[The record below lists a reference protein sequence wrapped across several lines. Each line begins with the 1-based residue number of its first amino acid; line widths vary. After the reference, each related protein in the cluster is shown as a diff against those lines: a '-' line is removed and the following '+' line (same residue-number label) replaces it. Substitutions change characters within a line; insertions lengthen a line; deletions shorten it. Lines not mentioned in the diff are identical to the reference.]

1 MGFLYIFFE
10 TRSGFYMQLTYIYTI
25 LYSIY
30 FWHMLYT
37 KSLLNTYL
45 DTEVDPHKLWDM
57 LTLKVCEVEEV
68 TQRHIPDDMVI
79 WLVTETRDHPDADKL
94 TVCQVDCG
102 ARGSYQI
109 CCGATNVRAGIF
121 VVVALPGCHLPA
133 IGLTIEP
140 RELRWEDSNG
150 MICSKEELGIAEDLD
165 EKWIW
170 ALQKTD
176 KAAEIAKWEIE
187 TVRDFDDIT
196 EKDIGTWLGNKYPRL
211 NTRSLDVEN
220 KTITHRPDMFG
231 HFGLAVELKTML
243 DSDKWQVTGSKELE
257 DIFAHGTSPD
267 TVITDLAW
275 LDSHSMD
282 VQIESDKVLTYNTIL
297 LQDISRADA
306 DLRTRL
312 QMIELWLQSRSNWV
326 DYSNV
331 FMYRTGQPVHFFD
344 ADKIEWGLIIRQ
356 AKEGERFVDL
366 FDKEHEL
373 TPDDIVI
380 ADHTKICAL
389 AGIVWSNTSGI
400 DESTKNIL
408 VEVANFDPVQVRKTG
423 TRLGLRTDAELR
435 FEKTINPLWSIIAT
449 KVFVDT
455 IEQQQ
460 ACTPTWVSIYT
471 SKDVDTVL
479 KAIDI
484 SRERVS
490 GMIWSDIQSEGQQIL
505 WSLWCDILPSPQPSP
520 NRSARRGSTSDETTT
535 IVIPGRR
542 SPDDLETEACIVEE
556 IARIQWFET
565 IPSLVHTDASGY
577 VPYTP
582 QVQMRRSLEELMIQ
596 KMRFVQ
602 METYPWIRSRWI
614 DMLGIDTSSLYEMTN
629 GLNPERKYLRPTMI
643 WSLLEVIE
651 KNAPFFDA
659 IKICDIG
666 NVWAKELESMEQE
679 RICFGI
685 YQKSPSTLDDNSLL
699 ESKSII
705 QNILTTI
712 WAKGKL
718 QYIPT
723 EEKVFHP
730 RQQAEIKLNGKIIWH
745 LQTLHPYYAQQLKLP
760 DWSQVV
766 IAQLDLT
773 TLLDI
778 SLSQKK
784 WTRGMSSYETLQDQ
798 IVTRDLNF
806 VLDTDQWYGS
816 ISDAILKIK
825 EVKDVEVFDIYGGE
839 HLPAGK
845 KSIALRL
852 KIVWD
857 NELQTEDINTV
868 MDKAIENVKGVGGEL
883 R

>member
-1 MGFLYIFFE
+1 
-10 TRSGFYMQLTYIYTI
+10 
-25 LYSIY
+25 
-30 FWHMLYT
+30 MLYT

-45 DTEVDPHKLWDM
+45 DTTIDPHKLWDM

-79 WLVTETRDHPDADKL
+79 WLITETRSHPDADKL

-150 MICSKEELGIAEDLD
+150 MICSKEELGIAEDLE

-170 ALQKTD
+170 ALQLHQTPTPEGTPSPYQGTTD
-176 KAAEIAKWEIE
+176 SIACGSIE

-196 EKDIGTWLGNKYPRL
+196 DKDRGTWLGDKYPRL

-231 HFGLAVELKTML
+231 HFGLAVELQAML
-243 DSDKWQVTGSKELE
+243 DSDKWQIANSKEFE
-257 DIFAHGTSPD
+257 SIFAYGQSPD
-267 TVITDLAW
+267 TVLADLSW
-275 LDSHSMD
+275 LDSHSISI
-282 VQIESDKVLTYNTIL
+282 QIESDKVLTYNTIL

-312 QMIELWLQSRSNWV
+312 QMIELWLQPRSNWV

-331 FMYRTGQPVHFFD
+331 FMYRTGQPIHFFD

-400 DESTKNIL
+400 DESTKTIL

-435 FEKTINPLWSIIAT
+435 FEKTINPMWSIIAT

-460 ACTPTWVSIYT
+460 TCTPAWVSIYT

-479 KAIDI
+479 KTIDI
-484 SRERVS
+484 NRERVS
-490 GMIWSDIQSEGQQIL
+490 SMIWSDIQREGQQIL
-505 WSLWCDILPSPQPSP
+505 ESLWCELSPHPDPLPTGGTMSTASLGEGVVTIPAW
-520 NRSARRGSTSDETTT
+520 RSG
-535 IVIPGRR
+535 
-542 SPDDLETEACIVEE
+542 DDLETEACIVEE

-596 KMRFVQ
+596 QMRFVQ
-602 METYPWIRSRWI
+602 TETYPWIRSRWI

-629 GLNPERKYLRPTMI
+629 GLNPEWKYLRPTMI

-651 KNAPFFDA
+651 KNAPFFDV

-718 QYIPT
+718 QYIAT

-766 IAQLDLT
+766 IVQLDLT

-857 NELQTEDINTV
+857 TELQTEEINAV